1 MTRIGPKAVPSGSG
15 AWFDGLMQAWLIWL
29 IVAAVLAGAETLSLD
44 LVLIMCAGGAAA
56 GGISAAAGL
65 PPAGQVAIAIAGALA
80 LLLFLRPVAKRHLT
94 SSGTARTGV
103 EALIGAQ
110 AIVTS
115 KVDARDGRVRLGGS
129 EWSAKA
135 YDSSQVIPVG
145 SSVQVI
151 EISGATAI
159 VWDSSS

>member
-1 MTRIGPKAVPSGSG
+1 
-15 AWFDGLMQAWLIWL
+15 MQAWLIWL

-65 PPAGQVAIAIAGALA
+65 PPAAQVAIAIAGALA